1 MKTPKVI
8 PALVLVL
15 LSAAAVSATNSFF
28 DPERIV
34 VMPDDVR
41 MMRWCVEQYGNP
53 APGVDVILQTWCRD
67 QNGVVGCQYPG
78 DREFPPELWVLPLD
92 WETGLDGCANLQIN
106 TNNAPNG
113 TTYWLTVS
121 GELGGIEVTRE
132 TGQIDTVPEFGTIAS
147 ALTLGL
153 AGLLIWRRPNKRQKN
168 PEKTETQNLDAG
180 VDVLFP

>member
-67 QNGVVGCQYPG
+67 QNGVVGCQ
-78 DREFPPELWVLPLD
+78 
-92 WETGLDGCANLQIN
+92 
-106 TNNAPNG
+106 
-113 TTYWLTVS
+113 
-121 GELGGIEVTRE
+121 
-132 TGQIDTVPEFGTIAS
+132 
-147 ALTLGL
+147 
-153 AGLLIWRRPNKRQKN
+153 
-168 PEKTETQNLDAG
+168 
-180 VDVLFP
+180 